1 MALKPVNIRE
11 LSFSPFDKI
20 DKAALVTPGTIEDF
34 NTMTIRW
41 GFMGIMWAKNVFN
54 TVIRPNRYTY
64 EFAKRH
70 DLFTISFLDCDDS
83 KQILSYCG
91 SKSGRDVDKIKE
103 TGLVPVEI
111 DGAVTF
117 EQASLVF
124 VCKKIY
130 VQDMDIELLDPDYRR
145 ISGSDPI
152 HTQFIGEII
161 GCYVKE

>member
-1 MALKPVNIRE
+1 MPFKPINTRE
-11 LSFSPFDKI
+11 NAFNPFDKI
-20 DKAALVTPGTIEDF
+20 DKAALVTPGHIDDF
-34 NTMTIRW
+34 NTMTISW
-41 GFMGIMWAKNVFN
+41 GFMGIMWAKNVFT

-64 EFAKRH
+64 EFAKRN
-70 DLFTISFLDCDDS
+70 DLFTISFLECEDS
-83 KQILSYCG
+83 KKILSYCG

-117 EQASLVF
+117 EQASLVY

-130 VQDMDIELLDPDYRR
+130 VQDMDISLLDPDYRR
-145 ISGSDPI
+145 ISGTDPI

-161 GCYVKE
+161 GTYQRI